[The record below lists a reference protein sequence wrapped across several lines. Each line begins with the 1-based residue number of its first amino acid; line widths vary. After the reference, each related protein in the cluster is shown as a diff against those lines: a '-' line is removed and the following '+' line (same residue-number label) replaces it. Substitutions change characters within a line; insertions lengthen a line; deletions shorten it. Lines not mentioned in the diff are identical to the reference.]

1 MSITRPKAKELDD
14 RPEVL
19 RHPRSR
25 MLDAACLA
33 VLVVVAVLSWI
44 PRFRGPIDFRWDA
57 GVYYVL
63 GTSVASGQGYRL
75 LNEPGQIEAIQ
86 YPPGLPALVAAH
98 QIALH
103 SSDPRVVGPWLRRTW
118 FLLSVGSVLFCFLL
132 SRLFLS
138 RGCALATAVAFV
150 LSYEV
155 FFLSTLCF
163 AELPFAFVTVL
174 FGWVYYR
181 FGRRP
186 TGEVAA
192 GILAVSAFLLRTLGI
207 ALLLGWVA
215 DALLVRR
222 YKSGLVR
229 AVVAF
234 APVLAWQSYVHA
246 VETSESYQ
254 HPAYSYQRDASLF
267 YNVSY
272 ATNVALR
279 DPFEPEL
286 GKVQPS
292 DLVGRLVSNVRALP
306 GNIGEVLVAPKN
318 LLAVY
323 LVRMNHLIAPLAI
336 PSRSVRAAL
345 LLFGCLALWGI
356 GLQFRRCRWGI
367 AIYLALTLA
376 AVCITP
382 WPGQTLRY
390 LCPLFPF
397 LMLAV
402 FEALQVVKAR
412 ISGYHYGKVLGNGAV
427 AIGASAVL
435 LGSAG
440 SFVIVHHQL
449 LDNATFETSDGK
461 TEHYK
466 LMHYAPGFSSVAN
479 ALEWLKNSVP
489 SDSIVAISM
498 PQWAYLQT
506 GLRTVMP
513 PFYRDAERTQR
524 AIDSVPVTYLVVD
537 QMTMEGQFNERFW
550 NLVRSF
556 PEKWRLVYSAPT
568 AHVYARTDV
577 ESHPR

>member
-1 MSITRPKAKELDD
+1 MQ
-14 RPEVL
+14 
-19 RHPRSR
+19 
-25 MLDAACLA
+25 DAACLA
-33 VLVVVAVLSWI
+33 VLIVVAVLSWV

-63 GTSVASGQGYRL
+63 GTSIASGQGYRL
-75 LNEPGQIEAIQ
+75 LNEPGRIEAIQ

-138 RGCALATAVAFV
+138 RACALLTAVAFV
-150 LSYEV
+150 VSYEV

-163 AELPFAFVTVL
+163 AELPFASVTVV
-174 FGWVYYR
+174 FGWVYYQ

-186 TGEVAA
+186 AGEVAA
-192 GILAVSAFLLRTLGI
+192 GVLAVSAYLLRTLGI

-215 DALLVRR
+215 DALLGRR
-222 YKSGLVR
+222 YRAGLVR

-234 APVLAWQSYVHA
+234 APVLAWQSYVHT
-246 VETSESYQ
+246 VETSASYQ
-254 HPAYSYQRDASLF
+254 RPAYSYQRDPSLF

-272 ATNVALR
+272 ATDLALR

-286 GKVQPS
+286 GRVRPS
-292 DLVGRLVSNVRALP
+292 DLVSRLMSNVLALP
-306 GNIGEVLVAPKN
+306 GNIGEVLVIPKN
-318 LLAVY
+318 FLSVY
-323 LVRMNHLIAPLAI
+323 VIPQVNQMMAPFTVSFGWARSALFLV
-336 PSRSVRAAL
+336 
-345 LLFGCLALWGI
+345 GCAALWGI
-356 GLQFRRCRWGI
+356 GLQFRRRRWVI

-382 WPGQTLRY
+382 WPGQFARY

-397 LMLAV
+397 LTIGML
-402 FEALQVVKAR
+402 EALKVAR
-412 ISGYHYGKVLGNGAV
+412 GRMRGYRYGKVLGNGAITV
-427 AIGASAVL
+427 GAAVVL

-440 SFVIVHHQL
+440 SFVIVRQHL
-449 LDNATFETSDGK
+449 LNSATFETSDGK
-461 TEHYK
+461 TKNYG
-466 LMHYAPGFSSVAN
+466 LMHYPPGFGSVQN
-479 ALEWLKNSVP
+479 ALQWLKNSVP

-513 PFYRDAERTQR
+513 PFYRDAERAQR
-524 AIDSVPVTYLVVD
+524 GIDSVPVTYLVVD

-550 NLVRSF
+550 NLVRKF
-556 PEKWRLVYSAPT
+556 PDKWRLVFSAPM